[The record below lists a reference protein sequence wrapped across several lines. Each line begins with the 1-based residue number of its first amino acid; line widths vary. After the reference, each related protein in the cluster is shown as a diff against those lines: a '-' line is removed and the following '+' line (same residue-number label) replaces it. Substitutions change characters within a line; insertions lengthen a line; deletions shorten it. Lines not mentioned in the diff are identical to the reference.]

1 MSSLRQRYLQ
11 REHADFK
18 GLNKTEKQP
27 FPKPKKIPD
36 HVKSS
41 DGSSPDNG
49 ALREAKT
56 HYDPS
61 GRLTS
66 HTIEAHGLKG
76 FKRTPWRKT
85 FKHADH
91 LNDWAEKNDAEVH
104 GTRDLEAAKHGN
116 LSPGVSEASIS
127 TTKARKEAHTNVAH
141 KGYLITPNPIYGEY
155 HVSKG
160 GHHITT
166 QKSLEQAKKAI
177 DSLSEAYAAPN
188 TGNNNYAQ
196 NLPASIS
203 TTKARI
209 ADTMAENTEDK
220 DGGAT
225 KRAYD
230 LGVDH
235 GLDGKPVQAPADINH
250 ASAYMDGHKAG
261 TKRRMAILQHDRIHD
276 DINYDEMNPIVEAS
290 KARRESTMFK
300 NVKRSQ
306 DGVPVTAPK
315 PIDVKSKKG
324 RVATKLDNSLEG
336 LARRRKN
343 SGGLALLMPQ
353 AEAYVAPNTGNS
365 NYAQNLPAGTDT
377 ARKPVKRSVKK
388 DSVASTQDSVA
399 QGEDVIMD
407 MDQLTPIFESY
418 MTESKQLAW
427 NKGYSDGIR
436 GNELPTKI
444 SHERFGEHQH
454 HYHAGVAVGNAKRI
468 KELNQGQLMHVGEEL
483 KVGDDDQEQ
492 KKVRGTN
499 TVRGKLPTVKRKYLG
514 KTRGTTATGKPA
526 HVVDVQ
532 PVIGADNRNHNKT
545 TPSGQKK
552 RM

>member
-1 MSSLRQRYLQ
+1 MSRSLVARHYKPFL
-11 REHADFK
+11 
-18 GLNKTEKQP
+18 GLNKTVRQP
-27 FPKPKKIPD
+27 FPKPKTIPD

-116 LSPGVSEASIS
+116 LSPGVSEAYAAPN
-127 TTKARKEAHTNVAH
+127 TGNTNVAH

-155 HVSKG
+155 HVSKD

-209 ADTMAENTEDK
+209 KAKLDKRDQASIADTMAEGTGSNLVIIHPEHQDKYPHLKGKRIYKAGPAENMVHHTLGRGKFQNVFVHHSTHRVDMETIPVKHLKTPTQKDRNAWFSSKNVAENTDK
-220 DGGAT
+220 DGGAI

-250 ASAYMDGHKAG
+250 AAAYMDGHKAG
-261 TKRRMAILQHDRIHD
+261 TKRRIAVLQHDRIHD
-276 DINYDEMNPIVEAS
+276 EVITSIDQLQHILDEAAIVEGKHSAY
-290 KARRESTMFK
+290 K
-300 NVKRSQ
+300 
-306 DGVPVTAPK
+306 
-315 PIDVKSKKG
+315 
-324 RVATKLDNSLEG
+324 EG
-336 LARRRKN
+336 YAH
-343 SGGLALLMPQ
+343 GLRLSEMPRD
-353 AEAYVAPNTGNS
+353 YVEDRHGTG
-365 NYAQNLPAGTDT
+365 T
-377 ARKPVKRSVKK
+377 
-388 DSVASTQDSVA
+388 
-399 QGEDVIMD
+399 
-407 MDQLTPIFESY
+407 
-418 MTESKQLAW
+418 
-427 NKGYSDGIR
+427 
-436 GNELPTKI
+436 
-444 SHERFGEHQH
+444 HH
-454 HYHAGVAVGNAKRI
+454 HYMKGVDAGRRARNPSRPKSLLSTL
-468 KELNQGQLMHVGEEL
+468 LNTEEL

-499 TVRGKLPTVKRKYLG
+499 TVNGKLNSVKRKYLG
-514 KTRGTTATGKPA
+514 NSRGTTKTGKPA
-526 HVVDVQ
+526 HAIDVQ

-552 RM
+552 RT